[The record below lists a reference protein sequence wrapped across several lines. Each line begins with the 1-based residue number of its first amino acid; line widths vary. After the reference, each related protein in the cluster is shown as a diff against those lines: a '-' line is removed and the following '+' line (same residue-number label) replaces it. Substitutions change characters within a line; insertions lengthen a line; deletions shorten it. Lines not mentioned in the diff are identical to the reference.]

1 MLGVLSK
8 QLGVH
13 MKTNKFKKIAS
24 LALLASIGFVCAPAS
39 ASLVL
44 VTDQLLASASL
55 ANSGDATELAWIR
68 NMVGDQTL
76 VLDGKADATEINN
89 GNGQFYVN
97 LMDYPTISNKAPG
110 YFLVKFGN
118 GGTNSPSHYVFKNL
132 VELNYLVWN
141 TTQVPLVFERLSH
154 FTLTGGG
161 DDTVPPEGT
170 VPEPAS
176 AALFGL
182 GLLGLYMR
190 RRNMR

>member
-1 MLGVLSK
+1 
-8 QLGVH
+8 

-44 VTDQLLASASL
+44 VTDQLLASANL

-68 NMVGDQTL
+68 DMVGDQTL
-76 VLDGKADATEINN
+76 VLDGKANANEIDN

-97 LMDYPTISNKAPG
+97 LMDYPTIANKAPG
-110 YFLVKFGN
+110 YFLLKFGT
-118 GGTNSPSHYVFKNL
+118 GKTGSDSHYIFKNL
-132 VELNYLVWN
+132 MELEYLVWD
-141 TTQVPLVFERLSH
+141 TSQVPLVFERLSH
-154 FTLTGGG
+154 FTLTAG

-176 AALFGL
+176 VALFGL
-182 GLLGLYMR
+182 GLLGMYLR
-190 RRNMR
+190 RRSFT